1 MKTLLVAA
9 GLLVGTN
16 AWASL
21 LSPTAGKADN
31 STAWNTWDEGFTQ
44 NYTMSGNGTATFTF
58 HYTSDPT
65 ASDYAGWTFF
75 IGKSINTTNV
85 WDTWISCRGYDGTFY
100 GADGLAG
107 TRASS
112 NTYSGTLSATSC
124 TEADVVMT
132 VTRTS
137 SAITAVAAVD
147 PTDGSDDYTITWTYT
162 YGGSEDA
169 TKDLYLSFAVEKA
182 YLSISNV
189 TGAGIITTTQAD
201 IDFSNAIQD
210 GVVSGKINSMT
221 IGASSYSTTEIAG
234 DEDNKYLFLGYGEN
248 TVTIPVALRA
258 GSKDIVT
265 IKFDLALADGADN
278 HGAFYIKDADGANI
292 GYMKCALWSKNVS
305 NETNLGIAMST
316 TTFNKNTVN
325 PKDALWNKRT
335 SFTITLNYLTHK
347 ITTVS
352 QIQGGS
358 VLDPIV
364 VDMTNTN
371 PVAQFI
377 VSATPSDGAGG
388 ATRRAKFGNLVIT
401 TTKGDYSSSDVDY
414 TVKFVDGDGNKVKE
428 DDTTR
433 EFPEGTAISEL
444 ASSTDKAIFYNDG
457 DIANN
462 AADEFVGATNKYKYK
477 SVSAVNSSS
486 EAITELEAGAIVTIV
501 YDKYNKYDYAVKQ
514 KIGDADA
521 TDKETGTL
529 WGDEEFSC
537 YFPKGVKSGDDYYF
551 TEANASSPYFKATV
565 TAANPTKTINY
576 AIDPTVAFYS
586 EGEDLASKT
595 AEYTHFASDMANG
608 SSGVLNGEDGN
619 LITSLSAGIYT
630 ITARTIGRGNDD
642 AHKIHFY
649 KSAVDNANKLLTC
662 SPSNSGYTET
672 SDAFALTGATDILI
686 KGAQG
691 GGANGNGL
699 DYVIINKLPDNVS
712 VTIASSGYSS
722 LGSAYALDFAN
733 VTTSTNGAGAL
744 TAFAA
749 TESSET
755 SVKLV
760 SIDEAPARTGVILKG
775 TAGATYTIPVKA
787 NAAALTVTNLLHAAV
802 TDTPIGANTSYI
814 MQGGQFHLVTA
825 ASTVPAG
832 KAYLQTTG
840 GAKALTVAFADDV
853 TGIANVNAA
862 ESVQPVKRIVNGQL
876 VIEMNGKRYNA
887 AGAEF

>member
-85 WDTWISCRGYDGTFY
+85 WDTWISCRGYDGGWY
-100 GADGLAG
+100 GADGITG

-112 NTYSGTLSATSC
+112 TTHVGALSATSC

-137 SAITAVAAVD
+137 SVITAVAAVD
-147 PTDGSDDYTITWTYT
+147 PTNGDADYTITWTYT

-169 TKDLYLSFAVEKA
+169 TKDLYLSFAVDKA

-201 IDFSNAIQD
+201 INFTNDIANNAIA
-210 GVVSGKINSMT
+210 GTLNSISITSGTTTATERNST
-221 IGASSYSTTEIAG
+221 NNSLKLGKSTS
-234 DEDNKYLFLGYGEN
+234 
-248 TVTIPVALRA
+248 TVTIPAAIRA
-258 GSKDIVT
+258 GSRDKVT
-265 IKFDLALADGADN
+265 ISFDLGYGKLSNRSVFFNA
-278 HGAFYIKDADGANI
+278 KDASGNAIFDVT
-292 GYMKCALWSKNVS
+292 YNVYS
-305 NETNLGIAMST
+305 NTFSSNTLGISGDD
-316 TTFNKNTVN
+316 FYHGYNTVIWDRRATYTIVIDYN
-325 PKDALWNKRT
+325 AN
-335 SFTITLNYLTHK
+335 TITTSVKNNY
-347 ITTVS
+347 
-352 QIQGGS
+352 GGG
-358 VLDPIV
+358 V
-364 VDMTNTN
+364 TNHQVALGNSN
-371 PVAQFI
+371 PVATFNI
-377 VSATPSDGAGG
+377 GSNYDSNED
-388 ATRRAKFGNLVIT
+388 RRCEASNIKIST
-401 TTKGDYSSSDVDY
+401 TLGDYGASEVGY
-414 TVKFVDGDGNKVKE
+414 TVKFIDGNGTAVKE
-428 DDTTR
+428 DDTSR
-433 EFPEGTAISEL
+433 EAVAGTAISDL
-444 ASSTDKAIFYNDG
+444 ASLTDRATFYNDG

-462 AADEFVGATNKYKYK
+462 AADDFAGATNKYNYK
-477 SVSAVNSSS
+477 SISATNSSL

-501 YDKYNKYDYAVKQ
+501 YDKYNKYEYAVKQ
-514 KIGDADA
+514 KLGDAEA

-537 YFPKGVKSGDDYYF
+537 YFPKGIKSGDDYYF
-551 TEANASSPYFKATV
+551 TEANSSSPYFKATV

-576 AIDPTVAFYS
+576 TLDPTVVFYS

-699 DYVIINKLPDNVS
+699 DYVIIKKLPDNVS

-733 VTTSTNGAGAL
+733 ATTSTNGATKL

-760 SIDEAPARTGVILKG
+760 SIDEAPAETGVILKG

-787 NAAALTVTNLLHAAV
+787 DAAALTVTNLLHAAV
-802 TDTPIGANTSYI
+802 TDTPIEANTSYI
-814 MQGGQFHLVTA
+814 MKSGEFHLVTA

-832 KAYLQTTG
+832 KAYLQPANP

-862 ESVQPVKRIVNGQL
+862 EAAQPVKRIVKGQL